1 MPTRGL
7 GNEIVNLNA
16 LFFSYIEQK
25 WELLMSYPVLAL
37 AINSERKS

>member
-25 WELLMSYPVLAL
+25 WELLMSLLTPDV
-37 AINSERKS
+37 NSERKS